1 MRGVL
6 MATPKSRLF
15 LLILAPLL
23 ILMLPLT
30 VYFVDSAAASDKVS
44 RNVTIE
50 GVDVA
55 RMTEAETRTAVD
67 EYTDAILSNTVT
79 VEVNGLRFPLEPADV
94 NMTFNTNEAVATAMD
109 QYKGGITDW
118 FTAWTSETDI
128 TVEATLDYDLL
139 DEKLREWE
147 LAAITNPAFEGS
159 IQIVDDVTVIEPPA
173 DGKMIDRA
181 TSTSLIE
188 AALISGAIDVI
199 GLPTSTSTPSH
210 TLAQLEVVAD
220 DADALIQRG
229 VVLTNDEY
237 EATFV
242 VASADLARSLTITVD
257 ADSIETTMDTDVFR
271 PLVDAARDEL
281 ETEAISAYWE
291 TVVVDD
297 FEDWDENYRIT
308 DPRRVP
314 GTGGLPNDDAV
325 WLVAGSNGTLL
336 DEDAIATEVEQAAF
350 SDGTGPLAM
359 SLGKEPRLT
368 TEEAKAFGDLY
379 EVAEFTTY
387 TPGKNRVTNIQLM
400 ADIVDEAIV
409 MPGQTFSVNER
420 VGKRTLEKGFM
431 YDCAIVSG
439 VVECEEEPVN
449 IGGGV
454 SQFGTTIF
462 NTIYFGCYQDVE
474 HQPHSIYFSKYPE
487 GREATLGFPH
497 PDVAFR
503 NDSSAPVIIRTSH
516 TGRSVTVT
524 FFGNRDGAK
533 CGTVR
538 SDRSSV
544 TEAQEVIRKDT
555 EGIVAPGEEK
565 RITRGTE
572 GWNVTNTRI
581 FYDAN
586 GNEIKREP
594 FFWRYRGERI
604 VILVHACDTRVGGNG
619 NCVPTTTAPPTT
631 EAPPSTTAPES
642 STTTVADTSTT
653 TVADT
658 TTTTVAAPT
667 TTEGG

>member
-6 MATPKSRLF
+6 MATPITRLF
-15 LLILAPLL
+15 VLILAPLL

-55 RMTEAETRTAVD
+55 RMTRAETRAAVD
-67 EYTDAILSNTVT
+67 EYTGAVLSNTVT

-94 NMTFNTNEAVATAMD
+94 DMTFNTEEAIDSAMD
-109 QYKGGITDW
+109 QYKGGIRDW
-118 FTAWTSETDI
+118 FTAWTSETNI
-128 TVEATLDYDLL
+128 TVEATIDYDLL
-139 DEKLREWE
+139 NDKLREWE
-147 LAAITNPAFEGS
+147 LAAITNPAFEGA
-159 IQIVDDVTVIEPPA
+159 IEIVDDVAVIEPPA
-173 DGKMIDRA
+173 DGQMIERA
-181 TSTSLIE
+181 VSTNLIE
-188 AALISGAIDVI
+188 AALISGSIDVI
-199 GLPTSTSTPSH
+199 GLPSSTSIPSH
-210 TLAQLEVVAD
+210 TLAQLQAVAD
-220 DADALIQRG
+220 DANTLIQRG
-229 VVLTNDEY
+229 VVLTNVEY
-237 EATFV
+237 EATFIV
-242 VASADLARSLTITVD
+242 PSADLARSLTITVN
-257 ADSIETTMDTDVFR
+257 ADSIDTTMETDVFR
-271 PLVDAARDEL
+271 PLVEAARDEL
-281 ETEAISAYWE
+281 ETEAVSAYWE

-297 FEDWDENYRIT
+297 FENWNENYRIT
-308 DPRRVP
+308 DARRVP

-336 DEDAIATEVEQAAF
+336 DEDAIVADVERAAF

-368 TEEAKAFGDLY
+368 TEEAKAYGDLY

-387 TPGKNRVTNIQLM
+387 TPGDNRVANIQLM
-400 ADIVDEAIV
+400 AEIVDEAIV

-420 VGKRTLEKGFM
+420 VGQRTLEKGFL

-439 VVECEEEPVN
+439 VVECEEDPVN

-462 NTIYFGCYQDVE
+462 NTIYFGCYEDVE

-503 NDSSAPVIIRTSH
+503 NDTSAPVIIRTSH
-516 TGRSVTVT
+516 TRRSVTVT
-524 FFGNRDGAK
+524 FFGNREGAT

-544 TEAQEVIRKDT
+544 SEAQEIFRVDT
-555 EGIVAPGEEK
+555 DGIVEPGEEK

-586 GNEIKREP
+586 GDEIKRQA

-604 VILVHACDTRVGGNG
+604 VIIVHACDKRVGGNG
-619 NCVPTTTAPPTT
+619 NCVPTTTTPPTT
-631 EAPPSTTAPES
+631 EAPPDTTPTTEAPPD
-642 STTTVADTSTT
+642 TTPTT
-653 TVADT
+653 EAPPDT
-658 TTTTVAAPT
+658 TTTT
-667 TTEGG
+667 TEGGGDGG